1 LALSLVLLGERLKG
15 LVNCDQV
22 FWSVATGRE
31 LRVKSD
37 ALEAATSFLVPLRAG
52 DIDQDSPHHPGGH
65 RKKMCAILPPD
76 APRIDEPQIGF
87 VDERRRLEDV
97 VRTLAR
103 HLPPRQTTEV
113 VMHDRNE
120 FLERA
125 IVTISPAQE
134 QSGDVVRGRV
144 GHRTSGI
151 NWICRHSTLL
161 PGVRVV
167 FSPCVAVTCEL
178 PPGSCAFLSHARDL
192 PGGRHGM
199 TALHTVLLHL
209 FVASGAISV
218 TPAVAGAVRPQIW
231 VLLRND
237 ARAEQRLVD
246 NAKAEVTRL
255 YALID
260 VDLIWVTEVPI
271 PEIPLH
277 VICLVIQEPDGK
289 SLPES
294 ALGVTP
300 AGLGHR
306 GVLAYVFLR
315 RIERASRRFKAR
327 IDFVLAVTISHELGH
342 MLMPDGP
349 HTKNGLMR
357 AEWRDVDFDS
367 ASTGYLRF
375 SHESADLIR
384 RGLADQTVSSASARF
399 TTPQVR

>member
-1 LALSLVLLGERLKG
+1 
-15 LVNCDQV
+15 
-22 FWSVATGRE
+22 
-31 LRVKSD
+31 
-37 ALEAATSFLVPLRAG
+37 
-52 DIDQDSPHHPGGH
+52 
-65 RKKMCAILPPD
+65 
-76 APRIDEPQIGF
+76 
-87 VDERRRLEDV
+87 
-97 VRTLAR
+97 
-103 HLPPRQTTEV
+103 
-113 VMHDRNE
+113 
-120 FLERA
+120 
-125 IVTISPAQE
+125 
-134 QSGDVVRGRV
+134 
-144 GHRTSGI
+144 
-151 NWICRHSTLL
+151 
-161 PGVRVV
+161 
-167 FSPCVAVTCEL
+167 
-178 PPGSCAFLSHARDL
+178 
-192 PGGRHGM
+192 M

-237 ARAEQRLVD
+237 ARAEQKLVD

-260 VDLIWVTEVPI
+260 VDLIWATEVPT

-277 VICLVIQEPDGK
+277 VICLVIKEPDGK

-399 TTPQVR
+399 TTPPVR